1 MMEAVSVC
9 RGEGPVPVDIVSET
23 AVLDPA
29 LLSIRILSPHYPRK
43 KKDPCFHKYEESHTP
58 KGIKDP

>member
-9 RGEGPVPVDIVSET
+9 RGEGPVTGDIVSET

-43 KKDPCFHKYEESHTP
+43 TKDLSFS
-58 KGIKDP
+58 